1 MKLKKVASVFMA
13 VVLSVGLL
21 AGCGKNA
28 ENDQKTDQGEST
40 ASSENAGADQKQ
52 DAQGEASNSGSNES
66 SSGGG
71 QEVTIWYYWE
81 TEGHQK
87 ALDKVISDYNA
98 SQSDIT
104 VSAKYVPFADFKKQL
119 SIGASADEL
128 PDIAILDSPD
138 HASYATNFCRFIRK
152 V

>member
-87 ALDKVISDYNA
+87 ALDKHCHKHRRHLLQFHNRSSSFLFVTSVYLIKTS
-98 SQSDIT
+98 
-104 VSAKYVPFADFKKQL
+104 
-119 SIGASADEL
+119 
-128 PDIAILDSPD
+128 
-138 HASYATNFCRFIRK
+138 
-152 V
+152 